1 MKKIDMISR
10 EKIVEDIVSKLK
22 AEYQP
27 EKIILFGSYASGKAG
42 WDSDIDLLIVK
53 NSNRRRDER
62 DIEVRRLL
70 EGIKFPLDIFVYTS
84 REVKRFYKL
93 EGSFIKK
100 IFDKGKVLY
109 EKQ

>member
-84 REVKRFYKL
+84 QEVKKFYKL